1 MYDGAEWGVGEFSAK
16 KQKQGPKS
24 ERYTFFP
31 KKKTWK
37 KKTQEKTN
45 FSLSIPTNWFLVS
58 YTICWICY
66 IFYSLA

>member
-31 KKKTWK
+31 KKKLEKRKHK
-37 KKTQEKTN
+37 KKQTFHYRYQQTD
-45 FSLSIPTNWFLVS
+45 F
-58 YTICWICY
+58 
-66 IFYSLA
+66 